1 MSLRDRV
8 TRLERYTRCVNEAC
22 YVVELLP
29 GETPEQAIARAKPTG
44 PFALL
49 PAQIESMEEWA
60 QEARRCLRGDEKVG
74 ACEGPYR
81 WGVKEPRY
89 DN

>member
-1 MSLRDRV
+1 MSLRGRLA
-8 TRLERYTRCVNEAC
+8 RLERWIPTSDSSSYI
-22 YVVELLP
+22 VEWLP
-29 GETPEQAIARAKPTG
+29 GETAEQAIARVKPTR

-74 ACEGPYR
+74 A
-81 WGVKEPRY
+81 
-89 DN
+89 